1 MSLLGAQFAFLLAL
15 LFMLTGTFFVGYNI
29 GTQKTHKTA

>member
-15 LFMLTGTFFVGYNI
+15 VFMLTGTFFVGYSV
-29 GTQKTHKTA
+29 GLE